1 MNNRIEPYF
10 YKAVNYMQQYY
21 ATKTL
26 DDLIDLTLKELQEGE
41 KINSNN
47 SLFYFYYSMLL
58 L

>member
-1 MNNRIEPYF
+1 M
-10 YKAVNYMQQYY
+10 
-21 ATKTL
+21 
-26 DDLIDLTLKELQEGE
+26 IDIALKELQEGE